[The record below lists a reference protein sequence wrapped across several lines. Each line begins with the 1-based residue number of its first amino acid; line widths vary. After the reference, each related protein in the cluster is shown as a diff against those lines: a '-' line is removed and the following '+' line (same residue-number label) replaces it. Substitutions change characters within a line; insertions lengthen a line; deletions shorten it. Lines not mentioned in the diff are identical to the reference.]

1 MSKKAF
7 YHTLKFEKFNLLVRM
22 EESLRVR
29 KYVEEKKELYN
40 LLLEFLEE
48 SDSINLN
55 FNNLT
60 NFINSK
66 HFLENH
72 EEILHILRLI
82 VNIANN
88 HHHTEEFFKKIEQFI
103 DYQKDKI
110 KQILSNTE
118 IFDSI
123 KSNKKI
129 LLYFLQHAILTLDKD
144 ICNEI
149 IFKSDDNG
157 SRYCYFFI
165 KEIRK
170 SFGAFVEEEI
180 IKALE
185 DELQKKKIDIFDEN
199 FDKKVLEGENDNYIC
214 SLIRDD
220 SIKEFV
226 SYTSRSGISLSS
238 TLIKNSIFETNS
250 FLLENEKMLLMTFF
264 LVVMK
269 V

>member
-1 MSKKAF
+1 M
-7 YHTLKFEKFNLLVRM
+7 KFEKFNLLVLM
-22 EESLRVR
+22 EESLKVR

-149 IFKSDDNG
+149 ILNPMTTVHDTATFSSKKSE
-157 SRYCYFFI
+157 R
-165 KEIRK
+165 
-170 SFGAFVEEEI
+170 V
-180 IKALE
+180 LV
-185 DELQKKKIDIFDEN
+185 LLLKKK
-199 FDKKVLEGENDNYIC
+199 
-214 SLIRDD
+214 
-220 SIKEFV
+220 
-226 SYTSRSGISLSS
+226 
-238 TLIKNSIFETNS
+238 
-250 FLLENEKMLLMTFF
+250 
-264 LVVMK
+264 
-269 V
+269 